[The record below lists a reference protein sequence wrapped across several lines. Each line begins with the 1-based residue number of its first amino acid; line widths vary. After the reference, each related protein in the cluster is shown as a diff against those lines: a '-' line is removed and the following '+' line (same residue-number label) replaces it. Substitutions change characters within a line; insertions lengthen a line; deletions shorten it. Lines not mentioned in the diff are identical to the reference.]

1 MRASTKLLL
10 AVWMAVVGIAGGA
23 NTASAQSGQPIRLG
37 FTAELTG
44 PLAINGKQM
53 LVALEIWRDNLN
65 AHGGLLGRPVE
76 LVYYDDQSNTA
87 LVPGIYTKLI
97 EIDHVDLLFAQATN
111 VSVPAMPTVIEH
123 KMILMDTFAIAV
135 NDHFHYDRF
144 FQIMPYGPDG
154 RDSISRGYFEAAM
167 TINPKPHSVALVG
180 ADSEFSR
187 AVLEGAR
194 ANAKR
199 LGLQIVYDQ
208 TYPPSTMDYM
218 PVIRAI
224 KAVQPDLVYF
234 ASYPADTVGLLNA
247 TREAQLS
254 PKQLGGGMVGL
265 QSGTL
270 KQKLGESLN
279 GIVSF
284 ELFVHE
290 KTMSFPGIDVF
301 LTEYQKRAQAAGTD
315 PLGYYI
321 PPFTY
326 AAADI
331 LAQAVTL
338 AGSLDQDKIAVVMHK
353 TSFNTIVGTVKFGP
367 DGEWERPRMLTIQYQ
382 HVKGNDLDQFTRPG
396 TQVILYP
403 PELKTGTLIYPFAAA
418 NQP

>member
-10 AVWMAVVGIAGGA
+10 AACAVAGLSFGAAGGA
-23 NTASAQSGQPIRLG
+23 AAQSGQPIKLG

-65 AHGGLLGRPVE
+65 ARGGLLGRPVE

-87 LVPGIYTKLI
+87 MVPGIYTKLI

-135 NDHFHYDRF
+135 NDHFHYERF

-167 TINPKPHSVALVG
+167 TMNPKPRSVALIG

-194 ANAKR
+194 TNARR

-208 TYPPSTMDYM
+208 TYPPSTVDYM

-224 KAVQPDLVYF
+224 KAAQPDLVYF

-270 KQKLGESLN
+270 KQKLGEALN

-290 KTMSFPGIDVF
+290 KTMSFPGIDAF

-338 AGSLDQDKIAVVMHK
+338 TGSLDQDKIAGIMHK

-367 DGEWERPRMLTIQYQ
+367 DGEWERARMLTIQYQ
-382 HVKGNDLDQFTRPG
+382 HVKGNDIDQFTRPG

-403 PELKTGTLIYPFAAA
+403 PDLKTGTLIYPFATA
-418 NQP
+418 NRP